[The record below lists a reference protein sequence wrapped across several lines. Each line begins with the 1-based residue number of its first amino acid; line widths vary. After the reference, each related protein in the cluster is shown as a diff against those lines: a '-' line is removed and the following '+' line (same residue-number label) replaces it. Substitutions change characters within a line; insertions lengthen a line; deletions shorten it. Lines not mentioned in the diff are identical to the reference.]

1 MLETTNGV
9 VGKNQASSPGPRKPD
24 NLDRLLGLLES
35 ARSETKRATYTDPG
49 APYRALLA
57 AIKRA

>member
-1 MLETTNGV
+1 MLQTTNGV
-9 VGKNQASSPGPRKPD
+9 VGKTQAGSPGPQRPD

-35 ARSETKRATYTDPG
+35 ARSEIQRVTYTDPG
-49 APYRALLA
+49 APYRALLS